1 MQVSVESTGA
11 LQRRMKVELPEEQIS
26 QAVES
31 RLQKMTRTV
40 SIKGFRKGKVPLK
53 VVKQHYGNSVRQEV
67 VGELIQ
73 STCFEAI
80 TQEKLKPA
88 GMPSIEDANDKAGE
102 GFAYTASFE
111 VYPEFE
117 VKGLDGV
124 SIEKPTAEIADADM
138 DDMLET
144 IRKQHIEWKDAERGT
159 QKDDRATVDFK
170 GTIDGEVFEGGTGT
184 DMQIEIGQ
192 GKMIAG
198 FEDGIVGKKVGD
210 AFTLDLTFPEE
221 YHAKDL
227 AGKPVQFEITLK
239 KLEVPVLPEAND
251 EFAKKLGIEGGMDKM
266 RQEIRE
272 NMTREMTAAIGNKT
286 KESVMNAL
294 LDANPIDIPQAL
306 IDDESKNMLNQMA
319 NNFAQQGM
327 SKEQVLGSLQPSMF
341 ADQAKRRVS
350 LGLILA
356 EIVKAN
362 KIVADEEKVKAKID
376 SIAEPYDRPEE
387 VVQWYR
393 GDKQRMVEVES
404 LVLEEQV
411 VAWASEQAKVTEKAS
426 SFKELMNS
434 QQNGKQD

>member
-31 RLQKMTRTV
+31 RLQKMTQTV

-80 TQEKLKPA
+80 SQEKLKPA
-88 GMPSIEDANDKAGE
+88 GMPSIEDANDTAGE

-124 SIEKPTAEIADADM
+124 TVEKPTADIADADV

-144 IRKQHIEWKDAERGT
+144 IRKQHIEWNSAERAVK
-159 QKDDRATVDFK
+159 QDDRVTVDFK

-184 DMQIEIGQ
+184 DMQLEIGQ

-198 FEDGIVGKKVGD
+198 FEDGIVGKKSGET
-210 AFTLDLTFPEE
+210 FSLDLTFPEE

-227 AGKPVQFEITLK
+227 AGKAVQFEISLK
-239 KLEVPVLPEAND
+239 KIEEPVLPEVND
-251 EFAKKLGIEGGMDKM
+251 EFAKKLGIDGGMDKM
-266 RQEIRE
+266 RQEILD

-286 KESVMNAL
+286 KEAVMNAL
-294 LDANPIDIPQAL
+294 LEANSIEIPQAL
-306 IDDESKNMLNQMA
+306 IDEESQNMLNQMA
-319 NNFAQQGM
+319 DNFAQQGM
-327 SKEQVLGSLQPSMF
+327 AREQVLGSLQPSMF

-362 KIVADEEKVKAKID
+362 KIMADEEKVKAKID

-387 VVQWYR
+387 VIQWYR
-393 GDKQRMVEVES
+393 GDKQRMAEVES

-411 VAWASEQAKVTEKAS
+411 VAWAEQQAKVTEKAS

-434 QQNGKQD
+434 QQSGK

>member
-1 MQVSVESTGA
+1 MQVSVESTGG

-31 RLQKMTRTV
+31 RLQKMARTV
-40 SIKGFRKGKVPLK
+40 SIKGFRKGKVPVK
-53 VVKQHYGNSVRQEV
+53 VVKQHYGSSVRQEV

-88 GMPSIEDANDKAGE
+88 GMPSIEDAGDSDGE
-102 GFAYTASFE
+102 VFAYTASFE

-124 SIEKPTAEIADADM
+124 TIEKPTAEISDADV

-144 IRKQHIEWKDAERGT
+144 IRKQHIEWTTVERET
-159 QKDDRATVDFK
+159 KQDDRVTVDFK
-170 GTIDGEVFEGGTGT
+170 GTIDGEEFQGGTGT
-184 DMQIEIGQ
+184 DMQLEIGQ

-198 FEDGIVGKKVGD
+198 FEDGIVGKKTGD
-210 AFTLDLTFPEE
+210 SFTLDLTFPEE

-227 AGKPVQFEITLK
+227 AGKAVQFEITLK
-239 KLEVPVLPEAND
+239 KIEAPVLPEAND
-251 EFAKKLGIEGGMDKM
+251 AFAKKLGIDGGMEKM
-266 RQEIRE
+266 RQEILD
-272 NMTREMTAAIGNKT
+272 NMTREMTAAISNKT
-286 KESVMNAL
+286 KEAVMNAL
-294 LDANPIDIPQAL
+294 LEANPIDVPQAL
-306 IDDESKNMLNQMA
+306 IDDESKNMLEQMA

-327 SKEQVLGSLQPSMF
+327 SREQVMGSLQPSMF

-362 KIVADEEKVKAKID
+362 KITADEEKVKAKID

-393 GDKQRMVEVES
+393 GDKQRMAEVES

-411 VAWASEQAKVTEKAS
+411 VAWASEQANVTETAS

-434 QQNGKQD
+434 QQSGK